1 MMSKNAG
8 PAISLQGVNLDFPI
22 YDPDRSL
29 RKLLLKTSVGGLI
42 RNDPS
47 TGGRATVR
55 ALSDITCEI
64 ENGDRVALIGPN
76 GAGKSTLLK
85 VMAGGYVP
93 TSGAVSVRGRVS
105 SLLAMG
111 VGIDSEETGYENI
124 TTCCLLLGMSPRE
137 IEQKAAEIVEF
148 CELGQYMYMPV
159 RTYSSGMM
167 IRLSFAIVTA
177 IHPDILLI
185 DEVLGVGDASFA
197 AKAQARVERLMERAS
212 ALVLASHSNELLKRF
227 CNKGLFLVSGG
238 MQYFGPI
245 EESIEHYQAW
255 LAAKAS

>member
-1 MMSKNAG
+1 MSASEEI
-8 PAISLQGVNLDFPI
+8 AISLRDVTLDFPI

-29 RKLLLKTSVGGLI
+29 RRLLLKTSVGGLI
-42 RNDPS
+42 RNDQ
-47 TGGRATVR
+47 THGGRASVR
-55 ALSDITCEI
+55 ALSDISCEI
-64 ENGDRVALIGPN
+64 ANGDRVALIGPN

-85 VMAGGYVP
+85 VMAGGYTP
-93 TSGAVSVRGRVS
+93 STGGITVRGRIS

-137 IEQKAAEIVEF
+137 IERKTPEIVDF

-167 IRLSFAIVTA
+167 IRLSFAIVTSVN
-177 IHPDILLI
+177 PDILLI
-185 DEVLGVGDASFA
+185 DEVLGVGDAAFA

-212 ALVLASHSNELLKRF
+212 ALVLASHSNELLTKF
-227 CNKGLFLVSGG
+227 CNKGLFLVSGA
-238 MQYFGPI
+238 MHYFGPI
-245 EESIEHYQAW
+245 QEAIERYQRW
-255 LAAKAS
+255 IAAQAR